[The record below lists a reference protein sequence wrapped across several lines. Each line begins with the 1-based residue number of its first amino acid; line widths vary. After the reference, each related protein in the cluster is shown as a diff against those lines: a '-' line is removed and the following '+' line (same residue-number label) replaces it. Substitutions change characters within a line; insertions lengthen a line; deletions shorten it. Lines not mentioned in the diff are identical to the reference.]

1 MTHHHDHPH
10 GEHDHVHP
18 HEHYSA
24 RPHPE
29 TVVLEIGDDLGA
41 AIVYTDAELHGREIE
56 ISPSGADTRREH
68 KDVLERQQGGSP
80 AFTAVFDRIVEGEY
94 TFWLDD
100 VALSRDV
107 KIEGGAITELDWR
120 SSRVPAAASA

>member
-1 MTHHHDHPH
+1 MGHHHDHPH
-10 GEHDHVHP
+10 ED
-18 HEHYSA
+18 YAA

-41 AIVYTDAELHGREIE
+41 AIVYTDAVLHGREIE
-56 ISPSGADTRREH
+56 ISPSCADTRREH
-68 KDVLERQQGGSP
+68 KEVLERQQGGSP

-100 VALSRDV
+100 VALSRGV
-107 KIEGGAITELDWR
+107 RVEGGAITELDWR
-120 SSRVPAAASA
+120 SSRVPTASAV